1 MLIFLPCKDDD
12 VFLRE
17 VLSIVITVLMF
28 ITLLSG
34 IQDPSGGKWQSFRA
48 RSLMLHLIASFHG
61 ALCPGK
67 SRWLM
72 YSHCWLM
79 TLAPVNEFIL
89 KFFRLTLLVYCPL
102 SQHLLSKPVLLLF
115 FFGSFS
121 FNASNI
127 FPRITCQQTVSFAK
141 NYSSIHPEEWLRLD
155 APIQNNRIIINLITF
170 LNFTTGVRNP
180 LFERSSYARI
190 GKVTFGKAKQRTF
203 QVNCHECYNC
213 FGLHN
218 GYLSS
223 AFITSSQS
231 LVRYHVPRSCNT
243 LFRLF
248 LLVIN

>member
-28 ITLLSG
+28 KTLLSG
-34 IQDPSGGKWQSFRA
+34 IQDPSGGTWQSFRV
-48 RSLMLHLIASFHG
+48 RNLMLHLIASFHG

-79 TLAPVNEFIL
+79 TLVPVSEFIL
-89 KFFRLTLLVYCPL
+89 MFFRLSCLVYFPL
-102 SQHLLSKPVLLLF
+102 SQHLLSKPVFLF
-115 FFGSFS
+115 FFLV
-121 FNASNI
+121 ASLSTQAI
-127 FPRITCQQTVSFAK
+127 FFLRITCQQTVSFAK
-141 NYSSIHPEEWLRLD
+141 NYSSIHPEEWLRFD

-190 GKVTFGKAKQRTF
+190 GKITFGKAKQRTF
-203 QVNCHECYNC
+203 
-213 FGLHN
+213 
-218 GYLSS
+218 
-223 AFITSSQS
+223 
-231 LVRYHVPRSCNT
+231 
-243 LFRLF
+243 
-248 LLVIN
+248 